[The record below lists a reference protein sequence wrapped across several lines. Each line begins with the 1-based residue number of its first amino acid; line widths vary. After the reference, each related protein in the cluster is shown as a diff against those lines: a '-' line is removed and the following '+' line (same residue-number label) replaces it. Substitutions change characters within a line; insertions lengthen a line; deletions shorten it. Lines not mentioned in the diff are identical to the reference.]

1 MSKYEIK
8 PYKSVGNINF
18 GEERDSVRNKFGEFK
33 EFKKNKFS
41 KNTTDDFSV
50 FHVFYDTE
58 NKVNAV
64 EFFNPICKEIL
75 FNDINLFSKS
85 YEELKNKFSD
95 NSCEED
101 DCGIIFKSYGFSLY
115 SPDKKTI
122 ESVLVFKKGYFD

>member
-8 PYKSVGNINF
+8 SYVSVGNINF
-18 GEERDSVRNKFGEFK
+18 GEERDSVRLKNGNYK
-33 EFKKNKFS
+33 EFKKSKFS
-41 KNTTDDFSV
+41 KNTTDDFSS
-50 FHVFYDTE
+50 FHVFYDAE

-64 EFFNPICKEIL
+64 EFFESVYMNNI
-75 FNDINLFSKS
+75 DLFSKT
-85 YEELKNKFSD
+85 YEELKNIFLDST
-95 NSCEED
+95 CEED

>member
-8 PYKSVGNINF
+8 SYVSVGNINF
-18 GEERDSVRNKFGEFK
+18 GEERDSVRSKNGKYK
-33 EFKKNKFS
+33 EFKKSKFS

-64 EFFNPICKEIL
+64 EFFENVYMNNI
-75 FNDINLFSKS
+75 DLFSKT
-85 YEELKNKFSD
+85 YEELKNIFLDST
-95 NSCEED
+95 CEED